1 MRPVRTYAD
10 RAAAELDLA
19 LLRANRIDA
28 VLDDDAGGT
37 GGGAPGL
44 RVSVPADQHLPA
56 LAILTDEADSHAQVP
71 AVARSAARRT
81 AVVLIRASALFF
93 VVNALLYLAAIG
105 ERVWRGGAAQPPT
118 ARRLTVACRP
128 TSRTWPSTRSAA
140 ACCSATRKP
149 WRSCSSGSARK
160 SPVTMVDAHARQSRH
175 AEEMPPPQPTVAGSA
190 GRRRRRIAVDG
201 WSYSRVSRG

>member
-105 ERVWRGGAAQPPT
+105 ERVWRGGAAQPPDGAAPHGGLQADIAHLAIHALSGGLLLCYAET
-118 ARRLTVACRP
+118 LAKLLVRQ
-128 TSRTWPSTRSAA
+128 RS
-140 ACCSATRKP
+140 KEP
-149 WRSCSSGSARK
+149 G
-160 SPVTMVDAHARQSRH
+160 DH
-175 AEEMPPPQPTVAGSA
+175 G
-190 GRRRRRIAVDG
+190 
-201 WSYSRVSRG
+201 